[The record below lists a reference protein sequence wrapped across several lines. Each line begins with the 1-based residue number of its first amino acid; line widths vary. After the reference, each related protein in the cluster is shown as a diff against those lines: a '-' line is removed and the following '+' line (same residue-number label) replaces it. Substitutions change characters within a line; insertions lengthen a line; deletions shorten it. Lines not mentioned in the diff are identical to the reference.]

1 MKCTYEIPLAA
12 QDFLC
17 GERLLMM
24 NEATKGYV
32 KLMDPVRASR
42 PTDPGTS
49 NSGEVNQPYENA
61 LVSRVLAGDQAAF
74 NEFYQRYVP
83 RLFQF
88 ISYSAN
94 STRDDAEDILQ
105 ETLLASVR
113 ALPRFKGDSSL
124 YTWLCAI
131 ARHKVSD
138 HIDTLRKL
146 RHQIDSDVDV
156 LDDLHQVIL
165 SPEQAVIRRE
175 AVLQALRSLPTEY
188 RLVLI
193 GKYHEG
199 FSVRELS
206 QVMDRSEKAIESLL
220 TRARD
225 AFRSQLNSGESE

>member
-1 MKCTYEIPLAA
+1 
-12 QDFLC
+12 
-17 GERLLMM
+17 M
-24 NEATKGYV
+24 NEATKGYI

-42 PTDPGTS
+42 QTDLGTFS
-49 NSGEVNQPYENA
+49 SGEVNAAYENA

-138 HIDTLRKL
+138 HIHHLRKL
-146 RHQIDSDVDV
+146 RHQIDSDINV
-156 LDDLHQVIL
+156 LGDLHGVIL
-165 SPEQAVIRRE
+165 SPEQAVVRRE
-175 AVLQALRSLPTEY
+175 EVLQALRVLPAEY

-206 QVMDRSEKAIESLL
+206 QVMGRSEKAVESLL
-220 TRARD
+220 TRARK
-225 AFRSQLNSGESE
+225 AFRAQLNGGESA